1 MNRIF
6 QIISTSTQSIL
17 HVFCFGVRYIGKNVV
32 FWGCV
37 HLADCLFQPWLM
49 FILYDNGVPIWKFLC
64 KYYVLGVVSLD
75 VMLKGCLSVYIIH
88 LLD

>member
-1 MNRIF
+1 MSF
-6 QIISTSTQSIL
+6 VLGFGIL
-17 HVFCFGVRYIGKNVV
+17 EKNVV
-32 FWGCV
+32 FWGCI
-37 HLADCLFQPWLM
+37 HLANNYCLFQPWLM